1 MINDSTLRSPS
12 FRTALLRRYIADAFI
27 ALMTRVNGEAVYT
40 EDGERITLTPEKVA
54 LNILFHIETPWRE
67 EFGAEEGSR
76 LAAEA
81 LEQMLAPGFA
91 GENLRLSLTGVTEM
105 REVHRDII
113 FGAPDGELP
122 PGYAF
127 LSPEDGEAYL

>member
-1 MINDSTLRSPS
+1 MINDSTLRSLA

-27 ALMTRVNGEAVYT
+27 ALMTRVNDKAVYT
-40 EDGERITLTPEKVA
+40 EDGEQVTLTPEKVA
-54 LNILFHIETPWRE
+54 LNILLHIETPWRE

-81 LEQMLAPGFA
+81 LERMLAPGFA
-91 GENLRLSLTGVTEM
+91 GENLRLSLTGVMEM
-105 REVHRDII
+105 REVYRDII

-122 PGYAF
+122 PGYTFAP
-127 LSPEDGEAYL
+127 SEDEEGYL